1 MILNAILAFFVFVL
15 ILLYV
20 AKSKQANRLKN
31 ELENYKKVW
40 NAIDIPI
47 FIKDKNDTLSNLVSA
62 HNVDLLTQ
70 NKKLMQINYDEF
82 KGILTYNIGN
92 VSIIGNDFL
101 KVNPDFDFFMDITSR
116 RTISLRANGNIDVS
130 KMAARIGNGGGH
142 PNASGGL
149 LNSFKDSFVYD
160 NIKRQ
165 VEDIILS
172 KGINKENQ
180 NGK

>member
-1 MILNAILAFFVFVL
+1 
-15 ILLYV
+15 
-20 AKSKQANRLKN
+20 
-31 ELENYKKVW
+31 
-40 NAIDIPI
+40 
-47 FIKDKNDTLSNLVSA
+47 
-62 HNVDLLTQ
+62 
-70 NKKLMQINYDEF
+70 
-82 KGILTYNIGN
+82 
-92 VSIIGNDFL
+92 
-101 KVNPDFDFFMDITSR
+101 MDITSR

>member
-1 MILNAILAFFVFVL
+1 
-15 ILLYV
+15 
-20 AKSKQANRLKN
+20 
-31 ELENYKKVW
+31 
-40 NAIDIPI
+40 
-47 FIKDKNDTLSNLVSA
+47 
-62 HNVDLLTQ
+62 
-70 NKKLMQINYDEF
+70 MQIDYDEF

-101 KVNPDFDFFMDITSR
+101 KANPDYDFFMDITSR
-116 RTISLRANGNIDVS
+116 KTISLRANGKIDVS
-130 KMAARIGNGGGH
+130 KMAGRIGNGGGH

-172 KGINKENQ
+172 KGINKEKE